1 MKNLAAEFV
10 ITFGQLKM
18 TFLAPSH
25 ASINQSG
32 NFLINSIQPM
42 LKYFIQRKSHNA
54 VTQLFG
60 KNFNQECK

>member
-25 ASINQSG
+25 DSINQSG

-42 LKYFIQRKSHNA
+42 LKYLIQRKSHNA